1 MNDINF
7 SEFSAIKLV
16 IWDLD
21 GTFWKG
27 VLSEGPVDVPFEN
40 IRLIKDM
47 TDAGVICSICSKND
61 SAAVT
66 KKLKEL
72 KLEQFF
78 VFQSVN
84 WSPKG
89 ERVSQIISEMN
100 LRAGNVLFLDD
111 SAINL
116 QEAKSFCPDLMIG
129 GIERIPELCQYF
141 SEIEKTDVEHRRL
154 EQYRLLERKR
164 QFKVETGNNKDF
176 LWKCHIKVQIQHDC
190 ENHIDRIAELIART
204 NQLNFTK
211 KRITKEAI
219 VSLVNDTSV
228 ETAYVTVTDDF
239 GDYGIIGFF
248 AKKNDVLLHFVFSC
262 RTLNMGVEQYV
273 YCILDRPKIEI
284 VPEVSSSLDLPFP
297 QWINQVCEKK
307 RTETVEKKQK
317 LDGKILI
324 KGPCDMEQMFSFI
337 EPSPNIITEFTY
349 INDVGTSIEHYN
361 HTTQIIN
368 AKQLSETDKRRMC
381 ALPFCDVKMYDT
393 AIFDEDV
400 SIVMFSL
407 FNDPHLGV
415 YREKKTG
422 ILMAFGEYLNDL
434 TDESKWDALISGKL
448 FTAEHRFTREELNC
462 FKEQFEYVG
471 RLSPV
476 EVMEN
481 LKWIFSKLNKDA
493 VLILCLGSEMNIED
507 EAYVYNESYLGRHL
521 YHKELNRL
529 VRDWAKENERIF
541 CIDVNE
547 YVSSRDDFLDTINH
561 MKKYIYY
568 EMSNEFIQ
576 IVNSVS
582 NNQLSQLKKQKT
594 EVKRI
599 GLTDHIKRRIRFILY
614 KEK

>member
-1 MNDINF
+1 MNDIN
-7 SEFSAIKLV
+7 SLEFSAIKLV

-21 GTFWKG
+21 GTFWRG
-27 VLSEGPVDVPFEN
+27 VLSEGPVEVPFEH
-40 IRLIKDM
+40 IRLIKEM
-47 TDAGVICSICSKND
+47 TDAGVINSICSKND
-61 SAAVT
+61 PETVN
-66 KKLKEL
+66 KKLKDLE
-72 KLEQFF
+72 LEQFF
-78 VFQSVN
+78 VFRSVN

-89 ERVSQIISEMN
+89 ERVAQIISEMN
-100 LRAGNVLFLDD
+100 LRAENVLFLDD
-111 SAINL
+111 NAINL
-116 QEAKSFCPDLMIG
+116 QEAKSFSPDLMIG
-129 GIERIPELCQYF
+129 GVEKIPELCQYF

-164 QFKVETGNNKDF
+164 QFKAETGSNKEF
-176 LWKCHIKVQIQHDC
+176 LWNCHINVRIRHDC

-211 KRITKEAI
+211 KRISKDAVI
-219 VSLVNDTSV
+219 SLIDDTSV

-239 GDYGIIGFF
+239 GDYGIVGFY
-248 AKKNDVLLHFVFSC
+248 AKKNDILLHFVFSC

-273 YCILDRPKIEI
+273 YHTLGQPKIEI
-284 VPEVSSSLDLPFP
+284 IPEVSSRLDLPCP
-297 QWINQVCEKK
+297 QWINQNESK
-307 RTETVEKKQK
+307 RQTTITEKKQK

-349 INDVGTSIEHYN
+349 INDAGTSIEHYN

-368 AKQLSETDKRRMC
+368 AKQLSETDKQRMC
-381 ALPFCDVKMYDT
+381 ALPFCDKKMYDT
-393 AIFDEDV
+393 VIFDEDV

-434 TDESKWDALISGKL
+434 TDESKWDAYFSGKL
-448 FTAEHRFTREELNC
+448 FNAEHRFTREELSC

-471 RLSPV
+471 RLLPV
-476 EVMEN
+476 EVLKN
-481 LKWIFSKLNKDA
+481 LQWIFSELNENA

-507 EAYVYNESYLGRHL
+507 EAYVNNESYLGRHL
-521 YHKELNRL
+521 YHKELNQL
-529 VRDWAKENERIF
+529 VRDWANGNERVF

-561 MKKYIYY
+561 MKKYVYY
-568 EMSNEFIQ
+568 EMSKKFIQ

-582 NNQLSQLKKQKT
+582 NNQLSQRKEQKT
-594 EVKRI
+594 KEAKI
-599 GLTDHIKRRIRFILY
+599 GLTEHIKRRIRFILFN
-614 KEK
+614 EK